1 MLNKIIIGAV
11 IMAAATA
18 AAQMPDEV
26 KAKVDAIKASVKSE
40 VKAKGNTQSVR
51 AKTGDRVLIHD
62 GKTVIAIRDLDPFEA
77 MSVPNTRTVFVGNDG
92 QINAEINK
100 LGLAEKTKVKAVE
113 TR

>member
-1 MLNKIIIGAV
+1 MLNKILIGAV
-11 IMAAATA
+11 IMAAA
-18 AAQMPDEV
+18 QMPDDV

-62 GKTVIAIRDLDPFEA
+62 GQNIIAIRDLDPLEA

-100 LGLAEKTKVKAVE
+100 LGLAEKTKAKAVE

>member
-18 AAQMPDEV
+18 TAQMPDEV

-40 VKAKGNTQSVR
+40 VKAKGKFQEVR

-62 GKTVIAIRDLDPFEA
+62 GKNIIAIRDLDPFEA

-100 LGLAEKTKVKAVE
+100 LGLAEKTKAKAVE